1 MVTAAMTGPLTNEP
15 VTNGAGT
22 DEVVTHRAAVKPATA
37 GDLSVGGSGSL
48 LEVRG
53 LSVSYRTRGGIVR
66 AVRGVDLD
74 VRPGEVTAVVG
85 ESGSGKSTTAH
96 AVIRLLAAN
105 GGIDAGTVRFGR
117 HDLTSLTEREL
128 RTVRGAGIGLVPQDP
143 SVSLNPVKRIGEQVA
158 EVLRIHRL
166 ATRRSA
172 PLDAIAVLDQAGLP
186 DAATRAR
193 QYPHE
198 LSGGMRQRA
207 LIAIAIAAKPK
218 LIIADEPTSALDVTV
233 QRVILDHLQHLVEEA
248 GTSVLLVTH
257 DLGVAADRAHRIVV
271 MSQGRVVETGPT
283 RDILENPQHEYTR
296 RLLAG
301 APSLTTARFRARIA
315 SPPVAETPAA
325 DAQAA
330 GTRAVDAQAAD
341 PRVVGEAAAP
351 LVELR
356 GVVKEFRLPRTAGSA
371 RTLRAVDDVSLTVH
385 RGRTLA
391 LVGESGSGKS
401 TTARL
406 ALRLTDPTAGHIIF
420 DGADV
425 TTARGT
431 QARQLR
437 RRAQLIYQNPY
448 ASLDPRFSIGEV
460 ISEPL
465 RAFKVGDRASRLVR
479 ARDLLG
485 RVALPASV
493 LDRRPAELSGGQ
505 RQRVAIARAL
515 ALSPDLV
522 VCDEP
527 VSALDVSVQ
536 GQVLELLAELQA
548 DTGVAYLFISHDLA
562 VVRQIAHRVAVMK
575 AGRIVETGT
584 AEDLFTRPGHD
595 YTREL
600 LAAIPGGRHRDVRKD
615 LSSPPTNQPGNPPAQ
630 AHQAHD
636 EEHT

>member
-1 MVTAAMTGPLTNEP
+1 MVPAAMTGPLTNEP
-15 VTNGAGT
+15 ET
-22 DEVVTHRAAVKPATA
+22 DEAVPNDAATIEVVPNEAAATA
-37 GDLSVGGSGSL
+37 TDPSGGGKPL

-53 LSVSYRTRGGIVR
+53 LSVSYRTRGGTVQ

-74 VRPGEVTAVVG
+74 VWPGEVTAVVG

-96 AVIRLLAAN
+96 AIIRLLAAN

-117 HDLTSLTEREL
+117 HDLTSLSEREL

-172 PLDAIAVLDQAGLP
+172 PLDAIAVLDRAGLP

-233 QRVILDHLQHLVEEA
+233 QRVILDHLQHLTEA
-248 GTSVLLVTH
+248 SGTGVLLVTH
-257 DLGVAADRAHRIVV
+257 DLGVAADRAGRIVV

-296 RLLAG
+296 RLLAS
-301 APSLTTARFRARIA
+301 APSLTTARPRATAA
-315 SPPVAETPAA
+315 SAPSAPE
-325 DAQAA
+325 
-330 GTRAVDAQAAD
+330 
-341 PRVVGEAAAP
+341 AAP
-351 LVELR
+351 LVEVRDL
-356 GVVKEFRLPRTAGSA
+356 VKEFRLPATAGPA
-371 RTLRAVDDVSLTVH
+371 RTLRAVDDVSFTLH

-406 ALRLTDPTAGHIIF
+406 VLRLADPTAGRVLF

-425 TTARGT
+425 TSARGA

-437 RRAQLIYQNPY
+437 RRAQLVYQNPY

-460 ISEPL
+460 ITEPL
-465 RAFKVGDRASRLVR
+465 RAFKVGDRASRTAR
-479 ARDLLG
+479 ARELLD
-485 RVALPASV
+485 RVALPSSV
-493 LDRRPAELSGGQ
+493 LGRRPAELSGGQ

-536 GQVLELLAELQA
+536 AQVLDLLAELQA
-548 DTGVAYLFISHDLA
+548 DTGVSYLFISHDLA
-562 VVRQIAHRVAVMK
+562 VVRQLAHQVAVMR

-584 AEDLFTRPGHD
+584 AEELFTRPRHD

-600 LAAIPGGRHRDVRKD
+600 LAAIPGGRHAFSTSDPK
-615 LSSPPTNQPGNPPAQ
+615 
-630 AHQAHD
+630 
-636 EEHT
+636 EHT

>member
-1 MVTAAMTGPLTNEP
+1 MTDPTTNAA
-15 VTNGAGT
+15 VAGT
-22 DEVVTHRAAVKPATA
+22 DETVTKDAA
-37 GDLSVGGSGSL
+37 L

-53 LSVSYRTRGGIVR
+53 LTVSYRTRGTTVR

-74 VRPGEVTAVVG
+74 VWPGQVTAVVG

-96 AVIRLLAAN
+96 AVIRLLAA
-105 GGIDAGTVRFGR
+105 GGRIDAGTVRFGR
-117 HDLTSLTEREL
+117 HDLTALSEREL
-128 RTVRGAGIGLVPQDP
+128 RAVRGTGIGLVPQDP
-143 SVSLNPVKRIGEQVA
+143 TVSLNPVKRIGEQVA

-166 ATRRSA
+166 ATRRTA
-172 PLDAIAVLDQAGLP
+172 WARAVGILDRAGLP
-186 DAATRAR
+186 DAAARAR

-207 LIAIAIAAKPK
+207 LIATAIAGEPR

-233 QRVILDHLQHLVEEA
+233 QKVILDHLQHLTEES
-248 GTSVLLVTH
+248 GTAVLLVTH
-257 DLGVAADRAHRIVV
+257 DLGVAADRAQRIVV
-271 MSQGRVVETGPT
+271 MSEGRVVEAGPT
-283 RDILENPQHEYTR
+283 RDILDNPQHDYTR
-296 RLLAG
+296 RLLAS
-301 APSLTTARFRARIA
+301 APSLTTARPRAT
-315 SPPVAETPAA
+315 VAAP
-325 DAQAA
+325 
-330 GTRAVDAQAAD
+330 AD
-341 PRVVGEAAAP
+341 PGARP
-351 LVELR
+351 LVEVRSL
-356 GVVKEFRLPRTAGSA
+356 VKEFKLPAAEGSA
-371 RTLRAVDDVSLTVH
+371 RTLRAVDDVSFTLH

-406 ALRLTDPTAGHIIF
+406 VLRLTDPTAGQVLF
-420 DGADV
+420 DGDDV
-425 TTARGT
+425 TTARGA

-437 RRAQLIYQNPY
+437 RRAQLVYQNPY

-460 ISEPL
+460 ITEPL
-465 RAFKVGDRASRLVR
+465 RAFKVGDRASRTDR
-479 ARDLLG
+479 ARDLLD
-485 RVALPASV
+485 RVALPASM

-536 GQVLELLAELQA
+536 AQVLDLLAELQA

-562 VVRQIAHRVAVMK
+562 VVRQIAHQVAVMR

-584 AEDLFTRPGHD
+584 VEDLFARPAHT

-600 LAAIPGGRHRDVRKD
+600 LAAIPGGLHASAATGPQETK
-615 LSSPPTNQPGNPPAQ
+615 
-630 AHQAHD
+630 
-636 EEHT
+636 EHA

>member
-1 MVTAAMTGPLTNEP
+1 MVPRAMTGPTTNEP
-15 VTNGAGT
+15 ETDVPVTEETVTHEAVGDQPLTDQAATGHSATDHGPTAHSPTGRPTTDKATTDKATT
-22 DEVVTHRAAVKPATA
+22 DEAATDEASADEPA
-37 GDLSVGGSGSL
+37 L

-53 LSVSYRTRGGIVR
+53 LSVSYRTRGGTVH

-74 VRPGEVTAVVG
+74 VWPGQVTAVVG

-96 AVIRLLAAN
+96 AITRLLAAN

-117 HDLTSLTEREL
+117 HDLTALSEREL
-128 RTVRGAGIGLVPQDP
+128 RTVRGAQIGLVPQDP
-143 SVSLNPVKRIGEQVA
+143 TVSLNPVKRIGEQVA
-158 EVLRIHRL
+158 EVLRIHGL

-172 PLDAIAVLDQAGLP
+172 PSAAIAILDQAGLP

-207 LIAIAIAAKPK
+207 LIAVAIAAKPQ

-233 QRVILDHLQHLVEEA
+233 QRVILDHLQHLTEES
-248 GTSVLLVTH
+248 GTAVLLVTH
-257 DLGVAADRAHRIVV
+257 DLGVAADRAQRLVV
-271 MSQGRVVETGPT
+271 MSEGRVVEAGPT
-283 RDILENPQHEYTR
+283 RDVLENPQHAYTR
-296 RLLAG
+296 RLLAS
-301 APSLTTARFRARIA
+301 APSLTTARPRATGA
-315 SPPVAETPAA
+315 VTAPAP
-325 DAQAA
+325 DK
-330 GTRAVDAQAAD
+330 
-341 PRVVGEAAAP
+341 AP
-351 LVELR
+351 LVEARNL
-356 GVVKEFRLPRTAGSA
+356 VKEFRLPAAAGAA
-371 RTLRAVDDVSLTVH
+371 RTLRAVDDVSLTLH

-406 ALRLTDPTAGHIIF
+406 VLRLVDPTSGSVLF

-425 TTARGT
+425 TTARGAE
-431 QARQLR
+431 ARQLR
-437 RRAQLIYQNPY
+437 RRAQLVYQNPY

-460 ISEPL
+460 ITEPL
-465 RAFKVGDRASRLVR
+465 RAFRVGDRASRLAR
-479 ARDLLG
+479 ARELLD
-485 RVALPASV
+485 RVALPGSV

-536 GQVLELLAELQA
+536 AQVLDLLAELQA

-562 VVRQIAHRVAVMK
+562 VVRQIAHQVAVMRS
-575 AGRIVETGT
+575 GRVVETGT
-584 AEDLFTRPGHD
+584 TEDLFTHPHHD

-600 LAAIPGGRHRDVRKD
+600 LAAIPGGRHASAGDR
-615 LSSPPTNQPGNPPAQ
+615 PHQPK
-630 AHQAHD
+630 
-636 EEHT
+636 EHL

>member
-1 MVTAAMTGPLTNEP
+1 MVPAVMSERPPNTP
-15 VTNGAGT
+15 GT
-22 DEVVTHRAAVKPATA
+22 DE
-37 GDLSVGGSGSL
+37 DLSTTPSTDPDPGEGAA
-48 LEVRG
+48 LEIRG
-53 LSVSYRTRGGIVR
+53 LSVSYRTRGSTVP
-66 AVRGVDLD
+66 AVRDVDLD

-96 AVIRLLAAN
+96 AITRLLAAN
-105 GGIDAGTVRFGR
+105 ATIDAGTIRFGR
-117 HDLTSLTEREL
+117 HDLTALSEAEL
-128 RTVRGAGIGLVPQDP
+128 RAVRGAQIGLVPQDP

-158 EVLRIHRL
+158 EVLRIHGL

-172 PLDAIAVLDQAGLP
+172 PSEAIDILHRAGLP

-207 LIAIAIAAKPK
+207 LIAIAIAARPR
-218 LIIADEPTSALDVTV
+218 LIVADEPTSALDVTV
-233 QRVILDHLQHLVEEA
+233 QRVILDHLQSLTEEL
-248 GTSVLLVTH
+248 GTAILLVTH
-257 DLGVAADRAHRIVV
+257 DLGVAADRAQRLVV
-271 MSQGRVVETGPT
+271 MSQGRVVEAGAT
-283 RDILENPQHEYTR
+283 RELLADPQHDYTR
-296 RLLAG
+296 RLLAS
-301 APSLTTARFRARIA
+301 APSLTTAVPRTEVTA
-315 SPPVAETPAA
+315 PPAT
-325 DAQAA
+325 
-330 GTRAVDAQAAD
+330 GT
-341 PRVVGEAAAP
+341 AP

-356 GVVKEFRLPRTAGSA
+356 NAVKEFRLPRANGES
-371 RTLRAVDDVSLTVH
+371 RTLRAVDDVSLTLH

-406 ALRLTDPTAGHIIF
+406 VLRLTDASAGHILF
-420 DGADV
+420 DGTDV
-425 TTARGT
+425 TTARGA

-437 RRAQLIYQNPY
+437 RRAQLVYQNPY

-460 ISEPL
+460 ITEPL
-465 RAFKVGDRASRLVR
+465 HAFKVGDRASRLER
-479 ARDLLG
+479 ARELLD
-485 RVALPASV
+485 RVALPVAT

-536 GQVLELLAELQA
+536 AQVLDLLAELQA

-562 VVRQIAHRVAVMK
+562 VVRQIAHEVAVMR
-575 AGRIVETGT
+575 AGRIVETG
-584 AEDLFTRPGHD
+584 APDDLFTHPQHE

-600 LAAIPGGRHRDVRKD
+600 LAAIPGRRADHELRTR
-615 LSSPPTNQPGNPPAQ
+615 SA
-630 AHQAHD
+630 
-636 EEHT
+636 